1 MDHTGQACFIFH
13 TSKQTISCGQHNL
26 ISQRN
31 CKVLLFRPRS
41 PHNLQDPTVINTR
54 GEQASVAANI
64 ITRIAEDLLAAGMI
78 QQVLIH
84 MYGLSHI
91 LDAFC

>member
-1 MDHTGQACFIFH
+1 M
-13 TSKQTISCGQHNL
+13 
-26 ISQRN
+26 
-31 CKVLLFRPRS
+31 
-41 PHNLQDPTVINTR
+41 R

-78 QQVLIH
+78 QQALIH